1 MKHYTLYILAAILG
15 MLNIQPANAQ
25 EAQDALYIFRNDGG
39 FNAFFYADI
48 DRIEY
53 SKIDTLG
60 VEQSDYVVQE
70 VYALDSVFRIPISA
84 IDSVAFVTPETK
96 YKADVVLYDENIAN
110 YIVAS
115 DSVNWFRLATNTPAS
130 LIPKKGEK
138 LVIESESTFLPNG
151 MAGLVE
157 SVEESAVGYTVNI
170 GEVEIQDIYER
181 LLVKAGAGAM
191 NAAASRR
198 RGLRAMIDTSIEP
211 EPIHWGKFKGSFT
224 AQGSKDF
231 ISSWFP
237 SAESTVDAVGSVSY
251 DDDLYTTLRIFLYSD
266 IWGVKYDYYQR
277 DDMKQSHVVSI
288 GGAVTSRFELPFSGG
303 KTAKKLGDRSL
314 VLLNA
319 SWGVFIE
326 GSLAVNINFSDNID
340 VSAFNEYGYTQNF
353 GDGWEESIGVVTNDV
368 KRTIVKNR
376 ETNFKS
382 ISGKGSLASGLYGK
396 LEAKLKFNKIKFQ
409 LGIGIDLGIRAE
421 LQPTVDIE
429 ALTASTKFKTPIFY
443 RMANFDDAV
452 TVSGFASAGGTLKI
466 GEYSLIFK
474 PELPMSRSFGIVPNI
489 TDIKWVP
496 EEKTPWRGKLESNI
510 KRDVLIPMSVG
521 FAVYDEE
528 KEKLVEDYWTSWNYW
543 REATIL
549 KYHNVF
555 DHFNPGKKYW
565 AYPQTTLFLIP
576 VLTTSEVEFSLGD
589 PYIKPEKNK
598 FDFDE
603 AYNSAD
609 IEVITNIANVEFKE
623 SDSWISRPTWLPQT
637 PSLLFDCDP
646 LPDNVNIRKGKI
658 TAVGRDWDGNIIKE
672 DSISITQRRGILK
685 VTPANLEFDKK
696 GGTQKVTI
704 ETTYDNVE
712 VVKGSEYTYPLPF
725 EMSLNASKTEL
736 TVTVPEN
743 TTGDSRRAAIIVS
756 ATTEEGKK
764 ISQAIYLY
772 QSAEE
777 EAPYW
782 IKFNPTELA
791 FSEKGGKQELT
802 STCNFAWY
810 YMNKK
815 RSYSVNGEDK
825 HEWFSLNPVKYD
837 NTGTNGIYTDQWEI
851 EVEEN
856 NWGFTRDATITIVV
870 TDKEETLSATTV
882 INIIQ
887 GDGSEPTISVEPSS
901 LRFGP
906 DGGELEL
913 KVTTNQSRY
922 GFRFDDNSWLS
933 GDAQP
938 GGVIKLKAKAND
950 TGADRSA
957 TMTVYGSDFNRNETV
972 TKDVIISQAASSD
985 LSKFLKKYKDK
996 LDYVTV
1002 ELIGK
1007 VNRTWTHDGE
1017 SPSTEVLAINNWVPT
1032 NAFTSYN
1039 TTVTEN
1045 NGGLHI
1051 VSASAEDGKSINI
1064 SLDLIEETDQL
1075 CITNLKYKFDTEE
1088 ANSYQHL
1095 FLEASNMHLG
1105 KSANYSNGNKANGCI
1120 INSLTDETKNKWGI
1134 VHTPT
1139 GQYFDWKFSTK
1150 VNGMADDNYNIWVRF
1165 NFRSNSRSVEFTDL
1179 NTSDSNTITRRVKSS
1194 VTVKK

>member
-1 MKHYTLYILAAILG
+1 MKRYTLYILVAILG
-15 MLNIQPANAQ
+15 MLNIQPAAAQ
-25 EAQDALYIFRNDGG
+25 EVQDALYIFRNDGG
-39 FNAFFYADI
+39 FNAFFFADI
-48 DRIEY
+48 QRIEY

-60 VEQSDYVVQE
+60 VEQDDYVVQE
-70 VYALDSVFRIPISA
+70 VYALDSCFRIPISA

-115 DSVNWFRLATNTPAS
+115 DSINWFRLATNTPTS
-130 LIPKKGEK
+130 LIPKKGDK

-157 SVEESAVGYTVNI
+157 RVEESATGYTVNM

-191 NAAASRR
+191 NNATSRT
-198 RGLRAMIDTSIEP
+198 RGLLDPIDTSIEP

-224 AQGSKDF
+224 AQGSKDY

-237 SAESTVDAVGSVSY
+237 SAESTVDAVGSISY
-251 DDDLYTTLRIFLYSD
+251 DDDLYTTLRIFLYAD
-266 IWGVKYDYYQR
+266 MWGVKYDHYQR
-277 DDMKQSHVVSI
+277 DDIKNSHVVSI
-288 GGAVTSRFELPFSGG
+288 GGAVTSRFEIPFGG
-303 KTAKKLGDRSL
+303 LKKPIKLGDRSL
-314 VLLNA
+314 VLFNA
-319 SWGVFIE
+319 TWGVFIE
-326 GSLAVNINFSDNID
+326 GSLAVNINFSDNLNA
-340 VSAFNEYGYTQNF
+340 SAFNEYGYTQNV
-353 GDGWEESIGVVTNDV
+353 GDGWEESIGVITNDV
-368 KRTIVKNR
+368 RRTIVKNR
-376 ETNFKS
+376 DTNFKS
-382 ISGKGSLASGLYGK
+382 ISGKGSLGSGLYGK
-396 LEAKLKFNKIKFQ
+396 IEAKLKFNKIKFQ
-409 LGIGIDLGIRAE
+409 LGIGINIGVRVE
-421 LQPTVDIE
+421 LQPTVDID
-429 ALTASTKFKTPIFY
+429 ALVASTRFKTPIFY
-443 RMANFDDAV
+443 RMANFDGAV
-452 TVSGFASAGGTLKI
+452 TATGFANIGGSLKAGKK
-466 GEYSLIFK
+466 SFVFQ
-474 PELPMSRSFGIVPNI
+474 PEVPNSREFGIVPNI
-489 TDIKWVP
+489 TDINWIP
-496 EEKTPWRGKLESNI
+496 EKKTPWRGKLESNI

-543 REATIL
+543 RESTIQ
-549 KYHNVF
+549 KYNNVF

-565 AYPQTTLFLIP
+565 AYAQTTLFGIP
-576 VLTTSEVEFSLGD
+576 VLTTSETDFSLGD
-589 PYIKPEKNK
+589 PYIKPEKK
-598 FDFDE
+598 TFDFDE
-603 AYNSAD
+603 AYNFAD

-623 SDSWISRPTWLPQT
+623 SDSWISKPTWLPQT

-685 VTPANLEFDKK
+685 ITPANLEFDKK

-712 VVKGSEYTYPLPF
+712 IVKGADYTYPLPF

-957 TMTVYGSDFNRNETV
+957 TMTVYGADFNRNETV

-985 LSKFLKKYKDK
+985 LSKFLKKYKDR

-1075 CITNLKYKFDTEE
+1075 CITNLKYKFDTED

-1105 KSANYSNGNKANGCI
+1105 KSANYSNGNKANFLILEGE
-1120 INSLTDETKNKWGI
+1120 L
-1134 VHTPT
+1134 
-1139 GQYFDWKFSTK
+1139 
-1150 VNGMADDNYNIWVRF
+1150 
-1165 NFRSNSRSVEFTDL
+1165 
-1179 NTSDSNTITRRVKSS
+1179 
-1194 VTVKK
+1194 

>member
-1 MKHYTLYILAAILG
+1 M
-15 MLNIQPANAQ
+15 
-25 EAQDALYIFRNDGG
+25 
-39 FNAFFYADI
+39 
-48 DRIEY
+48 
-53 SKIDTLG
+53 
-60 VEQSDYVVQE
+60 
-70 VYALDSVFRIPISA
+70 
-84 IDSVAFVTPETK
+84 
-96 YKADVVLYDENIAN
+96 
-110 YIVAS
+110 
-115 DSVNWFRLATNTPAS
+115 
-130 LIPKKGEK
+130 
-138 LVIESESTFLPNG
+138 
-151 MAGLVE
+151 
-157 SVEESAVGYTVNI
+157 
-170 GEVEIQDIYER
+170 
-181 LLVKAGAGAM
+181 
-191 NAAASRR
+191 
-198 RGLRAMIDTSIEP
+198 
-211 EPIHWGKFKGSFT
+211 
-224 AQGSKDF
+224 
-231 ISSWFP
+231 
-237 SAESTVDAVGSVSY
+237 
-251 DDDLYTTLRIFLYSD
+251 
-266 IWGVKYDYYQR
+266 
-277 DDMKQSHVVSI
+277 
-288 GGAVTSRFELPFSGG
+288 
-303 KTAKKLGDRSL
+303 
-314 VLLNA
+314 
-319 SWGVFIE
+319 
-326 GSLAVNINFSDNID
+326 
-340 VSAFNEYGYTQNF
+340 
-353 GDGWEESIGVVTNDV
+353 
-368 KRTIVKNR
+368 
-376 ETNFKS
+376 
-382 ISGKGSLASGLYGK
+382 
-396 LEAKLKFNKIKFQ
+396 
-409 LGIGIDLGIRAE
+409 
-421 LQPTVDIE
+421 
-429 ALTASTKFKTPIFY
+429 
-443 RMANFDDAV
+443 
-452 TVSGFASAGGTLKI
+452 
-466 GEYSLIFK
+466 
-474 PELPMSRSFGIVPNI
+474 
-489 TDIKWVP
+489 
-496 EEKTPWRGKLESNI
+496 
-510 KRDVLIPMSVG
+510 
-521 FAVYDEE
+521 
-528 KEKLVEDYWTSWNYW
+528 
-543 REATIL
+543 
-549 KYHNVF
+549 
-555 DHFNPGKKYW
+555 
-565 AYPQTTLFLIP
+565 
-576 VLTTSEVEFSLGD
+576 
-589 PYIKPEKNK
+589 
-598 FDFDE
+598 
-603 AYNSAD
+603 
-609 IEVITNIANVEFKE
+609 
-623 SDSWISRPTWLPQT
+623 
-637 PSLLFDCDP
+637 
-646 LPDNVNIRKGKI
+646 
-658 TAVGRDWDGNIIKE
+658 
-672 DSISITQRRGILK
+672 
-685 VTPANLEFDKK
+685 
-696 GGTQKVTI
+696 
-704 ETTYDNVE
+704 
-712 VVKGSEYTYPLPF
+712 
-725 EMSLNASKTEL
+725 
-736 TVTVPEN
+736 
-743 TTGDSRRAAIIVS
+743 S

-1075 CITNLKYKFDTEE
+1075 CITNLKYKFDTED